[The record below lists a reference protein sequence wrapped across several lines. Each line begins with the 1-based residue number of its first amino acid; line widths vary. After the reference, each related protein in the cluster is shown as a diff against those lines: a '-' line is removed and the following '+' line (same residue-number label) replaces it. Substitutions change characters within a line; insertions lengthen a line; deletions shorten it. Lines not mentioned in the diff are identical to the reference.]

1 MRSAG
6 EPPTPPSGHQAPHD
20 DIKRGYEDATTWLV
34 VWCAYG
40 TLALDLSCNDHCT
53 GREIVNP
60 RPVDLPAM
68 TIAIDASLVR
78 QLVAAQF
85 PHWADL
91 PITPAVPQGWD
102 NRTFRLG
109 ADLSVR
115 VPSAAGYV
123 PQVEKEHR
131 YLPRLAPLLPLPIPV
146 PLAQGAPGA
155 GYPFPWSVYR
165 WLPGETAATARIDD
179 PSAFATTLA
188 QFLAALQRIDP
199 AGGPPPGPHNF
210 FRGGPVATYDADTR
224 RAIEALRGEINAAA
238 ATAVWDAALAAPW
251 PGPPVWVHG
260 DVAPGNLLVRDGQLA
275 AVIDWG
281 GAAVGDPACD
291 LVIAWTFLADEGRE
305 AFRAALPL
313 DRETWA
319 RARGWAL
326 WKALITVAGHADT
339 AAPEAARSRQI
350 IDDVLAD
357 HRGGGH

>member
-60 RPVDLPAM
+60 RPVDLPAI

-199 AGGPPPGPHNF
+199 AAGPSRPMTPTPG
-210 FRGGPVATYDADTR
+210 
-224 RAIEALRGEINAAA
+224 
-238 ATAVWDAALAAPW
+238 APSR
-251 PGPPVWVHG
+251 
-260 DVAPGNLLVRDGQLA
+260 L
-275 AVIDWG
+275 
-281 GAAVGDPACD
+281 C
-291 LVIAWTFLADEGRE
+291 
-305 AFRAALPL
+305 
-313 DRETWA
+313 
-319 RARGWAL
+319 
-326 WKALITVAGHADT
+326 
-339 AAPEAARSRQI
+339 AARSTPRPRPPCGTRPSP
-350 IDDVLAD
+350 
-357 HRGGGH
+357 HRGRARPSGSTATSPWATSWSATVG